1 MTDQIEDAEP
11 RSVSW
16 LTRLFRK
23 RVKLTYWL
31 NRDPYVVE
39 ICDFKQRDDNCI
51 EFKDYYTKNTTVV
64 KYDKPINYVLEQI
77 K

>member
-1 MTDQIEDAEP
+1 MTEEVQELP
-11 RSVSW
+11 KVSW
-16 LTRLFRK
+16 LARLFRK

-31 NRDPYVVE
+31 NKDAYVVE
-39 ICDFKQRDDNCI
+39 ICDFNPRADNCI